1 MRLEAC
7 RRGISLRTVFQG
19 KCSAG
24 THIYN
29 CWNSIEI
36 IKYYNSTLKANYT
49 YQNQYYFEGP
59 NPCNQVTCGSG
70 QECETDKQGRASC
83 GCPDYCEPIIRPVC
97 ASDRKTYQNL
107 CEMNKRGCKRQ
118 THLTVKYFGTC
129 GKIHFV
135 IVQSF

>member
-1 MRLEAC
+1 M
-7 RRGISLRTVFQG
+7 
-19 KCSAG
+19 
-24 THIYN
+24 
-29 CWNSIEI
+29 
-36 IKYYNSTLKANYT
+36 KANCT
-49 YQNQYYFEGP
+49 YREQYYFEGP

-129 GKIHFV
+129 GKIYFV